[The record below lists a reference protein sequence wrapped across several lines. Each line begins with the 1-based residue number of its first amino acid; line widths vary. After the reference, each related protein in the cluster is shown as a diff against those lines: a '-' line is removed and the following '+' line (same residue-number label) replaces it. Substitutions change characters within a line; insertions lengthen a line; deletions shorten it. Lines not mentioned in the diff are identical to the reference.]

1 VTDDTAIDPAK
12 GFLDISALVQRSA
25 NQVACDMGSEVVIL
39 DLTSGMYYGLDDLG
53 ARIWSLIEHPASLG
67 TIRDAIMTD
76 YDVDAATCERDIL
89 TFVQQ
94 MKSVG
99 LVEIRNGSAI

>member
-1 VTDDTAIDPAK
+1 VTDDTATDTEK
-12 GFLDISALVQRSA
+12 GLFDISALVQRSA
-25 NQVACDMGSEVVIL
+25 NQIACDMGSEVVIL

-99 LVEIRNGSAI
+99 LVEIRNGSSL